1 MNVLDHI
8 IITPNEEYFS
18 FGDEGLL

>member
-1 MNVLDHI
+1 MDHI
-8 IITPNEEYFS
+8 IFAKDKYFS